1 MLDGMLQSAHFQA
14 EPSDDRLEGDTPP
27 ITEALDAL
35 LTDLMSQCPDFT
47 VPPLADATTD
57 SNPGEDG
64 AGQDSPTAVG
74 EPDRTA
80 IASGVLA
87 SEETHL
93 PERPAIGFIPQTDRQ
108 IPAEPETASEPM
120 PARVY
125 SIGDLMLFERLTGY
139 RLVAQ
144 RQLWRSVDK
153 EGNRSMAGDRLFT
166 VLAEEAFQLADRQR
180 RNGPSPQAD
189 LTVQDI
195 AIALKPM
202 RAIAAHLGERGIQ
215 ACDRMEAIVTATLD
229 RRNAA

>member
-47 VPPLADATTD
+47 VPALADATTD
-57 SNPGEDG
+57 NNPDENG
-64 AGQDSPTAVG
+64 AGQDIPAVLG
-74 EPDRTA
+74 EPDR
-80 IASGVLA
+80 
-87 SEETHL
+87 
-93 PERPAIGFIPQTDRQ
+93 PM
-108 IPAEPETASEPM
+108 PAEPETASEPM
-120 PARVY
+120 PTRVY